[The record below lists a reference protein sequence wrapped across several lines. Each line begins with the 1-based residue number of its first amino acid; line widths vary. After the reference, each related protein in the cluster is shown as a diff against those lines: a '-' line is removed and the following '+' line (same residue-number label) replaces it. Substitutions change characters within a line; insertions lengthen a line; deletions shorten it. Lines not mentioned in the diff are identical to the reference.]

1 MAQGWTPET
10 PAAPQAT
17 GWTPEP
23 SSAPAE
29 ESSVN
34 PWMLGL
40 GAAALGAG
48 ALAFHKPDLLKK
60 AGSLAMD
67 ARRASMLSG
76 LALPKSIMGA
86 VGGAAGASIERG
98 SLAPLK
104 EMLSMETLRDAGKI
118 WKAGPSYEMA
128 GPANLETGLSTVP
141 GLKWLHPGRAMGAFD
156 TAAQNAFVRAG
167 FTPEEAATEMLQAPL
182 GKNPLMDSL
191 KHNPVADFLIPFRRT
206 PMNQFSEGFRSV
218 QPSNLGT
225 WGQRARLGTTI
236 GAGALMG
243 AEAEDPKSIALGT
256 ALAGRQGLPFAAA
269 AGITR
274 ALTSGSKTKGAEAM
288 QGLSPVSDYSL
299 SQGVLGPVMDP
310 TKTVIPAPAAIG
322 AFDYIRKLLGMN

>member
-1 MAQGWTPET
+1 
-10 PAAPQAT
+10 
-17 GWTPEP
+17 
-23 SSAPAE
+23 
-29 ESSVN
+29 
-34 PWMLGL
+34 
-40 GAAALGAG
+40 
-48 ALAFHKPDLLKK
+48 
-60 AGSLAMD
+60 MD
-67 ARRASMLSG
+67 VRRADMLSG
-76 LALPKSIMGA
+76 LALPKSIGGA

-98 SLAPLK
+98 SWAPLK
-104 EMLSMETLRDAGKI
+104 EMLSMETLRDAARVY
-118 WKAGPSYEMA
+118 KAGPSYEMA
-128 GPANLETGLSTVP
+128 GPANLETGLSTIP

-206 PMNQFSEGFRSV
+206 PMNQFSEGFNALK
-218 QPSNLGT
+218 PANWGPGAT

-236 GAGALMG
+236 GAGALTG

-310 TKTVIPAPAAIG
+310 SKTILPTPAAFPAI
-322 AFDYIRKLLGMN
+322 DYLRKLFGMD